1 MTRLGT
7 VLASGCLGAFLLVT
21 SGCEDK
27 QCQDSLSSCRT
38 EVSNLQKMSETQQT
52 AMRELREQLTQA
64 QAKVQ
69 ELTAQLEPQKGGK
82 GTKAKEEK
90 GKTAEEKAPSPAKA
104 EEKAAAPAKAE
115 AKEEKGKTAE
125 KPAAPAKEEAKE
137 EKGKATAEKPA
148 PVKPEKPAPVK
159 AETKE
164 KKEEKK

>member
-52 AMRELREQLTQA
+52 AMKELREQLTQA

-90 GKTAEEKAPSPAKA
+90 TAEEKP
-104 EEKAAAPAKAE
+104 AAPAKAE
-115 AKEEKGKTAE
+115 AKEEKGKTAAEE
-125 KPAAPAKEEAKE
+125 KPAAPAKAEAKE
-137 EKGKATAEKPA
+137 KKGKAAAEGKPA
-148 PVKPEKPAPVK
+148 EPAK
-159 AETKE
+159 AEAKE
-164 KKEEKK
+164 KKE